1 MQSVAGSVFI
11 SFSPAASLPRTT
23 FAGRTFCTPCT
34 NDHCGF
40 SQPLAGAGKS
50 LPETL
55 FNHDIFKCQAHSNKG
70 NISGITFQDYS
81 QEENDLN
88 FFERLVHAW
97 RILFP
102 PKAKHVSNAEIAK
115 QRLKM
120 ILISDRCA
128 ISDEAKRKIVDNVV
142 GALSN
147 FVEIESEEKVQLNV
161 SADPDLGTV
170 YSVIVPVRRV
180 KPEYQD
186 YGMIGNIDYG
196 EEIGN
201 MRTLDIRFE
210 YPELKDGQ

>member
-1 MQSVAGSVFI
+1 MATFQQATGNLS
-11 SFSPAASLPRTT
+11 SPARLQRALV
-23 FAGRTFCTPCT
+23 G
-34 NDHCGF
+34 GF
-40 SQPLAGAGKS
+40 PSSSVVGIRSFVPPGGKS
-50 LPETL
+50 LSGTFL
-55 FNHDIFKCQAHSNKG
+55 YHDISECQVHSNRRG
-70 NISGITFQDYS
+70 VSNVTFHDFS
-81 QEENDLN
+81 QEDKNMN
-88 FFERLVHAW
+88 FFERLAHAW

-102 PKAKHVSNAEIAK
+102 PKPKYVSNAEIAK

-147 FVEIESEEKVQLNV
+147 FVEIEAEEKVQLNV

-186 YGMIGNIDYG
+186 YSKIGSIDYG
-196 EEIGN
+196 ETFGE

-210 YPELKDGQ
+210 YPDFKDEV